1 MPATDENRRSS
12 EPAPRKPLILVAF
25 EEEHR
30 LYREAV
36 TRIVRDL
43 RPHLEARVSEPDA
56 LGTAIARLDPIL
68 VICSRPNTVSPNGRP
83 AWFELRPEPDG
94 FGLLCLDGEYLQ
106 TPNPALEEL
115 LRAVDE
121 AEELAR
127 TKQELGG
134 CESPADM
141 Q

>member
-1 MPATDENRRSS
+1 MPTTEENRRLG

-25 EEEHR
+25 EKEHQ

-43 RPHLEARVSEPDA
+43 RPHLEVWVSEPDS
-56 LGTAIARLDPIL
+56 LGAAIVRLDPIM

-83 AWFELRPEPDG
+83 AWFELKPEPEG
-94 FGLLCLDGEYLQ
+94 FGLLCLDGEYSQ

-134 CESPADM
+134 C
-141 Q
+141 